1 MSLRNGKPSVFSAVG
16 AGFTNQS
23 VELRDIS
30 LNPPRLATDATVH
43 DIIVNFIFKIRSA
56 ICNLKESNYQLPITN
71 YHMSKF
77 GLRDRLFFSHFLV
90 MLVGVGSLVIIGKVY
105 SPRFFIV
112 QLEQI
117 EDTNSGLFYDRT
129 RLVQGF
135 EIAWSRTTFWSVIA
149 GATAAGGLSYW
160 VSKRIMQPLNQMEN
174 ITQKFASGKM
184 KERMPAIEIPELNQ
198 LGVSFNRM
206 ASSLEGVEKRR
217 RELIGDLTHEL
228 RTPLTVIR
236 GYLEE
241 LADGRI
247 EPTPEIY
254 QQLAKET
261 KRLERLVND
270 LQELS
275 KAEAGYLPIK
285 LKPVNLLPLFKSLVQ
300 RFTDQLLEDGPV
312 LQLNCPP
319 QLPLVLADIDRVEQV
334 LVNLLGNAVR
344 YTEAGSITLK
354 AWSEPGKLWIAVIDT
369 GSGISPEDLPH
380 IFERFFR
387 ADKSRARHSGGTGI
401 GLAITRRLVELQGGQ
416 IEVESKLG
424 KGSIFR
430 FFLPLA

>member
-1 MSLRNGKPSVFSAVG
+1 MA
-16 AGFTNQS
+16 
-23 VELRDIS
+23 
-30 LNPPRLATDATVH
+30 
-43 DIIVNFIFKIRSA
+43 
-56 ICNLKESNYQLPITN
+56 
-71 YHMSKF
+71 KF
-77 GLRDRLFFSHFLV
+77 GLRDRLFFSHLLV

-117 EDTNSGLFYDRT
+117 EDANSGLLYDRT

-241 LADGRI
+241 LADGSI
-247 EPTPEIY
+247 NPTPEIY

-300 RFTDQLLEDGPV
+300 RFADQLMEDGPV
-312 LQLNCPP
+312 LQLDCPP

-334 LVNLLGNAVR
+334 LVNLLGNALR
-344 YTEAGSITLK
+344 YTEAGSITLR
-354 AWSEPGKLWIAVIDT
+354 AWTEPGKLWIAVIDT